1 LWAWKQKEKARS
13 AARQTVKEQGEETH
27 SEADSS
33 EEEDEGEVTPPPP
46 SLPCITPPPFRDNA
60 GQQVGIT
67 IGQCRPK
74 QIRTNTKSTIGLP
87 QQPQLV
93 SVTSDSKGMSILLA
107 STELTHMPGVPQVLL
122 GSVATMV
129 VLVES

>member
-1 LWAWKQKEKARS
+1 MRKER
-13 AARQTVKEQGEETH
+13 GEDTH
-27 SEADSS
+27 SEANSS
-33 EEEDEGEVTPPPP
+33 KEEDEGEVTPPPP
-46 SLPCITPPPFRDNA
+46 SLPCITPPLFSDNA
-60 GQQVGIT
+60 GRQVGIT

-74 QIRTNTKSTIGLP
+74 RIRTNTRLTIGLP

-93 SVTSDSKGMSILLA
+93 LVTSNSKGMSILPA
-107 STELTHMPGVPQVLL
+107 STELTHMPGVPQVML